1 MKGYGTL
8 LRLTVLNRLAW
19 FRSGSMKKENGGWD
33 AGKIATAVCVV
44 LCGAMLLGLVIF
56 LEWLIDQGLSMFH
69 HPELLPTLALMCAMV
84 GTLLL
89 SFFTVL
95 SSLFFSRDS
104 VWMAYLP
111 VRSRTVLCAKLT
123 EIYVGEMVLN
133 AVMLMPAFVMYGL
146 HLGADALY
154 YVRAV
159 LLVFF
164 SPMLPIAII
173 TLLSAVLA
181 RLVGGIRNSALLTT
195 FLSFLMIALIYVV
208 EFTLLPS
215 EDDTDLLWIVRLLVQ
230 QEALLQTITG
240 FFPPVYWGVKG
251 LLGSGGY
258 LLAFVALS
266 AGSIALVVLLM
277 GNRYLELCIR
287 QTEQSASRRR
297 VRLRGGA
304 WRTKTTLSALTQ
316 LEWREIVRSSVNLS
330 NCVAGGIV
338 FPLIMGMMLMG
349 GTISESFG
357 MLRAGVDELLG
368 VIPATDLLLG
378 VAAMMGF
385 VTFVSPAACTAIS
398 REGARHALCRMLP
411 VKTRTILRAKLLC
424 SLLIDL
430 LAILFTLVVLEVAL
444 QLSWA
449 VVLGAVALTLV
460 MRYAA
465 VALMLTVDAV
475 HPVLNWTTET
485 QAIKQNVNVF
495 FGMLVCLVL
504 LALPV
509 LGVVLLAQHGA
520 VVRLAAAV
528 GVTVLEAVLGAVA
541 VHTVAERRYEAIE

>member
-258 LLAFVALS
+258 LLAFVAVS

-304 WRTKTTLSALTQ
+304 WRTRTTLSALTQ

-338 FPLIMGMMLMG
+338 FPLILGMMLMG
-349 GTISESFG
+349 GSISESFG
-357 MLRAGVDELLG
+357 MLRAGVDELLE

-528 GVTVLEAVLGAVA
+528 GVTVLEAVLGVVA

>member
-349 GTISESFG
+349 GSISESFG

-411 VKTRTILRAKLLC
+411 AKTRTILRAKLLC

-541 VHTVAERRYEAIE
+541 VHTVAERRYETIE

>member
-258 LLAFVALS
+258 LLAFVAVS

-304 WRTKTTLSALTQ
+304 WHTRPTLSALTQ

-338 FPLIMGMMLMG
+338 FPLILGMMLMG
-349 GTISESFG
+349 GSISESFG

-368 VIPATDLLLG
+368 VIPATDLMLG

-520 VVRLAAAV
+520 VIRLVVAV
-528 GVTVLEAVLGAVA
+528 GVTVLEAVLGAVML
-541 VHTVAERRYEAIE
+541 HTLAERRYEAIE

>member
-258 LLAFVALS
+258 LLAFVAVS

>member
-258 LLAFVALS
+258 LLAFVAVS

-338 FPLIMGMMLMG
+338 FPLILGMMLMG
-349 GTISESFG
+349 GSISESFG

-465 VALMLTVDAV
+465 VALMLTIDAV

>member
-304 WRTKTTLSALTQ
+304 WRTRPALSALTL

-349 GTISESFG
+349 GSISESFG

-509 LGVVLLAQHGA
+509 LGVVLLAQHGP

>member
-133 AVMLMPAFVMYGL
+133 AAMLMPAFVMYGL

-215 EDDTDLLWIVRLLVQ
+215 EDDADLLWIVRLLVQ

-304 WRTKTTLSALTQ
+304 WRTRPTLSALTQ

-338 FPLIMGMMLMG
+338 FPLILGMMLMG
-349 GTISESFG
+349 GSISESFG

-424 SLLIDL
+424 SLLIDM

-509 LGVVLLAQHGA
+509 LGVVLLAQHGP

>member
-133 AVMLMPAFVMYGL
+133 AAMLMPAFVMYGL

-349 GTISESFG
+349 GSISESFG

>member
-338 FPLIMGMMLMG
+338 FPLILGMMLMG
-349 GTISESFG
+349 GSISESFG

-509 LGVVLLAQHGA
+509 LGVMLLAQHGA